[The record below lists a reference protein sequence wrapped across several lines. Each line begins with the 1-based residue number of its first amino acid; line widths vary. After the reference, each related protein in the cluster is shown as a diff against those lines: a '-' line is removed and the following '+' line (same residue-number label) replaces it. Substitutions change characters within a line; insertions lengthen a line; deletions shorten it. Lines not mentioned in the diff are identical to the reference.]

1 MDKAILEF
9 LASGGQ
15 IVKCKPRAPR
25 KGEKTWTASRYS
37 IANVGAKA
45 MSTGKHG
52 IKATRDYV

>member
-1 MDKAILEF
+1 MDKAIQEF

-37 IANVGAKA
+37 IANVCAKA

-52 IKATRDYV
+52 IRATRDYV

>member
-9 LASGGQ
+9 LESGGK

-52 IKATRDYV
+52 IRATRDYV